1 MDHNSTNGNIDEI
14 NELID
19 NYSIESLENCLQCD
33 KKIKD
38 SELYSTYKIC
48 HNCNFH
54 FYIKPYERINLLTD
68 RESYVEFNQELP
80 NEFNYIYDKYPDYA
94 KRAQKDT
101 ERTGLNDSVL
111 TGYASIGGNRCI
123 LTILDFSF
131 MGGNLGLISGEKISL
146 AIDLAVSKKLPIV
159 SIISSSGTRLEEGMI
174 SIMQMAK
181 ITLSMANAKKF
192 NIPSISLLTNPCTGQ
207 AYATLA
213 TFSDIIMSEPGASV
227 GLSPLKDL
235 KHSSGSVKFES
246 RTSDS
251 LVSRGLIDSI
261 VNRNHQKEEISRIID
276 LLNNRHKLVY
286 ENKNKKV
293 NEFALSDIPIDK
305 REYISQHPS
314 RPSASLFLDKVFEH
328 FFELKGDRLLENS
341 ERIVTGLAQLG
352 GQTVMLVAQEY
363 IKDASSSIGKNGL
376 SSTDFRKCTRA
387 ISLASKFNIPI
398 ITFID
403 TKGHD
408 LSYEEEIKGIG
419 VSLGGTLLAMAEL
432 NSPSMSVL
440 IGVGGSEAALSLD
453 ISDRRLMLENAI
465 LKIPDNNTEI
475 NKKNMVLGSR
485 ECKELDIVDIIV
497 PEPIGGLHL
506 NPDECFSLLRKVL
519 MIELAELNQMSS
531 RSRFRSKYNKFRG
544 IPGFSNNMLTDL
556 TNDVLSVKSKLTN
569 YLNIKL
575 GKDKSS
581 KKS

>member
-80 NEFNYIYDKYPDYA
+80 DEFNYIYDKYPDYA

-123 LTILDFSF
+123 LIILDFSF

-181 ITLSMANAKKF
+181 ITLSMANAKKS

-261 VNRNHQKEEISRIID
+261 VNRNHQKEEISKIID
-276 LLNNRHKLVY
+276 LLNNQHKLVY
-286 ENKNKKV
+286 ENNNDKV

-305 REYISQHPS
+305 REYISQHPA
-314 RPSASLFLDKVFEH
+314 RPSASFFLNKVFEH

-363 IKDASSSIGKNGL
+363 IKDASSAIGKHGL

-387 ISLASKFNIPI
+387 ISLASRFNIPI

-419 VSLGGTLLAMAEL
+419 VSLGGTLLSMAEL

-465 LKIPDNNTEI
+465 LKIPDNNIEI
-475 NKKNMVLGSR
+475 NKKNMILGSR

>member
-68 RESYVEFNQELP
+68 RESYVEFNQKLP

-159 SIISSSGTRLEEGMI
+159 SIISSSGTRLEEGII

-276 LLNNRHKLVY
+276 LLNDRHKLVY

>member
-68 RESYVEFNQELP
+68 RESYVEFNQKLP

-159 SIISSSGTRLEEGMI
+159 SIISSSGTRLEEGII

-261 VNRNHQKEEISRIID
+261 VNRNHQKEQISRIID

-544 IPGFSNNMLTDL
+544 IPGFSNNILTDL

>member
-1 MDHNSTNGNIDEI
+1 
-14 NELID
+14 
-19 NYSIESLENCLQCD
+19 
-33 KKIKD
+33 
-38 SELYSTYKIC
+38 
-48 HNCNFH
+48 
-54 FYIKPYERINLLTD
+54 
-68 RESYVEFNQELP
+68 
-80 NEFNYIYDKYPDYA
+80 
-94 KRAQKDT
+94 
-101 ERTGLNDSVL
+101 
-111 TGYASIGGNRCI
+111 
-123 LTILDFSF
+123 
-131 MGGNLGLISGEKISL
+131 
-146 AIDLAVSKKLPIV
+146 
-159 SIISSSGTRLEEGMI
+159 
-174 SIMQMAK
+174 MQMAK
-181 ITLSMANAKKF
+181 ITLSMANAKKS

-286 ENKNKKV
+286 ENKNEKV

-314 RPSASLFLDKVFEH
+314 RPSASLFLNNVFEH

-341 ERIVTGLAQLG
+341 ERIITGLAQLG

-363 IKDASSSIGKNGL
+363 IKDTSSSIGKHGL

-387 ISLASKFNIPI
+387 ISLASRFNIPI

-419 VSLGGTLLAMAEL
+419 VSLGGTLLSMAEL

-465 LKIPDNNTEI
+465 LKISDHNTE
-475 NKKNMVLGSR
+475 KNMVLGSR

-519 MIELAELNQMSS
+519 MIELAELNEMSS

>member
-1 MDHNSTNGNIDEI
+1 MDQNSTNENTDEI

-19 NYSIESLENCLQCD
+19 DYSIESLENCLQCD
-33 KKIKD
+33 KKIKN

-54 FYIKPYERINLLTD
+54 FYIKPYDRINLLTD

-80 NEFNYIYDKYPDYA
+80 DEFNYIYDKYPDYA

-123 LTILDFSF
+123 LIILDFSF

-181 ITLSMANAKKF
+181 ITLSMANAKKS

-261 VNRNHQKEEISRIID
+261 VNRNYQKEEISRIID

-286 ENKNKKV
+286 ENKNENV

-305 REYISQHPS
+305 REYIAQHPS
-314 RPSASLFLDKVFEH
+314 RPSASLFLNKVFEH

-363 IKDASSSIGKNGL
+363 IKDISSSIGKHGL

-387 ISLASKFNIPI
+387 ISLASRFNIPI

-419 VSLGGTLLAMAEL
+419 VSLGGTLLSMAEL

-465 LKIPDNNTEI
+465 LKISDHHTEI
-475 NKKNMVLGSR
+475 NKNNMVLGSR

-519 MIELAELNQMSS
+519 MIELAELNEMSS

-575 GKDKSS
+575 GKYKSS
-581 KKS
+581 KKP

>member
-19 NYSIESLENCLQCD
+19 SYSIESLEKCLQCD

-123 LTILDFSF
+123 LIILDFSF

-181 ITLSMANAKKF
+181 ITLSMANAKKS

-261 VNRNHQKEEISRIID
+261 VNRNYQKEEISRIID

-286 ENKNKKV
+286 ESKNEKV
-293 NEFALSDIPIDK
+293 NDFALSDIPIDK

-314 RPSASLFLDKVFEH
+314 RPSASLFLNKVFEH

-363 IKDASSSIGKNGL
+363 IKDASSSIGKYGL
-376 SSTDFRKCTRA
+376 TSTDFRKCTRA
-387 ISLASKFNIPI
+387 ISMASRFNIPI

-419 VSLGGTLLAMAEL
+419 VSLGGTLLSMAEL

-465 LKIPDNNTEI
+465 LKIPDNNLEI
-475 NKKNMVLGSR
+475 NKKNMILGSR

-575 GKDKSS
+575 GKNKSS

>member
-68 RESYVEFNQELP
+68 RESYVEFNQKLP

-159 SIISSSGTRLEEGMI
+159 SIISSSGTRLEEGII

-261 VNRNHQKEEISRIID
+261 VNRNHQKEQISRIID
-276 LLNNRHKLVY
+276 LLNDRHKLVY

-293 NEFALSDIPIDK
+293 NEFALSNIPIDK

>member
-1 MDHNSTNGNIDEI
+1 MDHNSTNENTDEI

-19 NYSIESLENCLQCD
+19 DYSIESLENCLQCD
-33 KKIKD
+33 KKIKN

-54 FYIKPYERINLLTD
+54 FYIKPYDRINLLTD

-80 NEFNYIYDKYPDYA
+80 DEFNYIYDKYPDYA

-123 LTILDFSF
+123 LIILDFSF

-181 ITLSMANAKKF
+181 ITLSMANAKKS

-261 VNRNHQKEEISRIID
+261 VNRNYQKEEISRIID

-286 ENKNKKV
+286 ENKNENV

-314 RPSASLFLDKVFEH
+314 RPSASLFLNKVFEH

-363 IKDASSSIGKNGL
+363 IKDISSSIGKHGL

-387 ISLASKFNIPI
+387 ISLASRFNIPI

-419 VSLGGTLLAMAEL
+419 VSLGGTLLSMAEL

-465 LKIPDNNTEI
+465 LKISDHNTE
-475 NKKNMVLGSR
+475 KNMVLGSR

-575 GKDKSS
+575 GKYKSS
-581 KKS
+581 KKP

>member
-19 NYSIESLENCLQCD
+19 SYSIESLENCLQCD

-465 LKIPDNNTEI
+465 LKIPDNNIEI

-556 TNDVLSVKSKLTN
+556 TNDVLAVKSKLTN

>member
-453 ISDRRLMLENAI
+453 ISDRRIMLENAI

>member
-1 MDHNSTNGNIDEI
+1 LDQNSTNENTDEI

-19 NYSIESLENCLQCD
+19 DYSIESLENCLQCD
-33 KKIKD
+33 KKIKN

-54 FYIKPYERINLLTD
+54 FYIKPYDRINLLTD

-80 NEFNYIYDKYPDYA
+80 DEFNYIYDKYPDYA

-123 LTILDFSF
+123 LIILDFSF

-181 ITLSMANAKKF
+181 ITLSMANAKKS

-261 VNRNHQKEEISRIID
+261 VNRNYQKEEISRIID

-286 ENKNKKV
+286 ENKNENV

-314 RPSASLFLDKVFEH
+314 RPSASLFLNKVFEH

-363 IKDASSSIGKNGL
+363 IKDISSSIGKHGL

-387 ISLASKFNIPI
+387 ISLASRFNIPI

-419 VSLGGTLLAMAEL
+419 VSLGGTLLSMAEL

-465 LKIPDNNTEI
+465 LKISDHHTEI
-475 NKKNMVLGSR
+475 NKNNMVLGSR

-519 MIELAELNQMSS
+519 MIELAELNEMSS

-575 GKDKSS
+575 GKYKSS
-581 KKS
+581 KKP

>member
-387 ISLASKFNIPI
+387 ISVASKFNIPI

-403 TKGHD
+403 TIGHD

-453 ISDRRLMLENAI
+453 ISDRRIMLENAI

-556 TNDVLSVKSKLTN
+556 TNDVLSVKSKFTN

>member
-465 LKIPDNNTEI
+465 LKIPDNNIEI

>member
-68 RESYVEFNQELP
+68 RESYVEFNQKLP

-159 SIISSSGTRLEEGMI
+159 SIISSSGTRLEEGII

-261 VNRNHQKEEISRIID
+261 VNRNHQKEQISRIID
-276 LLNNRHKLVY
+276 LLNDRHKLVY

-544 IPGFSNNMLTDL
+544 IPGFSNNILTDL

>member
-1 MDHNSTNGNIDEI
+1 MDQNSTNENTDEI

-19 NYSIESLENCLQCD
+19 DYSIESLENCLQCD
-33 KKIKD
+33 KKIKN

-54 FYIKPYERINLLTD
+54 FYIKPYDRINLLTD

-80 NEFNYIYDKYPDYA
+80 DEFNYIYDKYPDYA

-123 LTILDFSF
+123 LIILDFSF

-181 ITLSMANAKKF
+181 ITLSMANAKKS

-261 VNRNHQKEEISRIID
+261 VNRNYQKEEISRIID

-286 ENKNKKV
+286 ENKNENV

-314 RPSASLFLDKVFEH
+314 RPSASLFLNKVFEH

-363 IKDASSSIGKNGL
+363 IKDISSSIGKHGL

-387 ISLASKFNIPI
+387 ISLASRFNIPI

-419 VSLGGTLLAMAEL
+419 VSLGGTLLSMAEL

-465 LKIPDNNTEI
+465 LKISDHHTEI

-519 MIELAELNQMSS
+519 MIELAELNEMSS

-575 GKDKSS
+575 GKYKSS
-581 KKS
+581 KKP

>member
-68 RESYVEFNQELP
+68 RESYVEFNQKLP

-159 SIISSSGTRLEEGMI
+159 SIISSSGTRLEEGII

-261 VNRNHQKEEISRIID
+261 VNRNHQKEQISRIID

-293 NEFALSDIPIDK
+293 NEFALSNIPIDK

-408 LSYEEEIKGIG
+408 QSYEEEIKGIG

-544 IPGFSNNMLTDL
+544 IPGFSNNILTDL

>member
-1 MDHNSTNGNIDEI
+1 MDQSSTNENTDEI

-19 NYSIESLENCLQCD
+19 DYSIEFLENCLQCD
-33 KKIKD
+33 KEIKN

-54 FYIKPYERINLLTD
+54 FYIKPYDRINLLTD

-80 NEFNYIYDKYPDYA
+80 DEFNYIYDKYPDYA

-123 LTILDFSF
+123 LIILDFSF

-181 ITLSMANAKKF
+181 ITLSMANAKKS

-261 VNRNHQKEEISRIID
+261 VNRNYQKEEISRIID

-286 ENKNKKV
+286 ENKNENV

-314 RPSASLFLDKVFEH
+314 RPSASLFLNKVFEH

-363 IKDASSSIGKNGL
+363 IKDISSSIGKHGL

-387 ISLASKFNIPI
+387 ISLASRFNIPI

-419 VSLGGTLLAMAEL
+419 VSLGGTLLSMAEL

-465 LKIPDNNTEI
+465 LKISDH
-475 NKKNMVLGSR
+475 NKEKNMVLGSR

-575 GKDKSS
+575 GKYKSS
-581 KKS
+581 KKP

>member
-1 MDHNSTNGNIDEI
+1 LDHNSTNGNIDEI

-68 RESYVEFNQELP
+68 RESYVEFNQKLP

-387 ISLASKFNIPI
+387 ISVASKFNIPI

-403 TKGHD
+403 TIGHD

-453 ISDRRLMLENAI
+453 ISDRRIMLENAI

-556 TNDVLSVKSKLTN
+556 TNDVLSVKSKFTN

>member
-1 MDHNSTNGNIDEI
+1 LDHNSTNGNIDEI

-68 RESYVEFNQELP
+68 RESYVEFNQKLP

-159 SIISSSGTRLEEGMI
+159 SIISSSGTRLEEGII

-261 VNRNHQKEEISRIID
+261 VNRNHQKEQISRIID

-408 LSYEEEIKGIG
+408 QSYEEEIKGIG

>member
-1 MDHNSTNGNIDEI
+1 LDHNSTNGNIDEI

-276 LLNNRHKLVY
+276 LLNDRHKLVY

-403 TKGHD
+403 TIGHD

-453 ISDRRLMLENAI
+453 ISDRRIMLENAI

-556 TNDVLSVKSKLTN
+556 TNDVLSVKSKFTN

>member
-1 MDHNSTNGNIDEI
+1 LDHNSTNENIEEI

-19 NYSIESLENCLQCD
+19 NYSIESLDNCLQCD

-80 NEFNYIYDKYPDYA
+80 DEFNYIYDKYPDYA

-123 LTILDFSF
+123 LIILDFSF

-181 ITLSMANAKKF
+181 ITLSMANAKKS

-286 ENKNKKV
+286 ENKNEKV

-314 RPSASLFLDKVFEH
+314 RPSASLFLNNVFEH

-341 ERIVTGLAQLG
+341 ERIITGLAQLG

-363 IKDASSSIGKNGL
+363 IKDTSSSIGKHGL

-387 ISLASKFNIPI
+387 ISLASRFNIPI

-419 VSLGGTLLAMAEL
+419 VSLGGTLLSMAEL

-440 IGVGGSEAALSLD
+440 IGVGGNEAALSLD

-465 LKIPDNNTEI
+465 LKIPDNNTET
-475 NKKNMVLGSR
+475 NKQNMVLGSK

-519 MIELAELNQMSS
+519 MIELAELNQVSS
-531 RSRFRSKYNKFRG
+531 RSRFRAKYNKFRG

-556 TNDVLSVKSKLTN
+556 TNDVMSVKSKLTN

>member
-403 TKGHD
+403 TIGHD

-453 ISDRRLMLENAI
+453 ISDRRIMLENAI

-556 TNDVLSVKSKLTN
+556 TNDVLSVKSKFTN

>member
-68 RESYVEFNQELP
+68 RESYVEFNQKLP

-276 LLNNRHKLVY
+276 LLNDRHKLVY

>member
-1 MDHNSTNGNIDEI
+1 LDHNSTNENIEEI

-19 NYSIESLENCLQCD
+19 NYSIESLDNCLQCD

-80 NEFNYIYDKYPDYA
+80 DEFNYIYDKYPDYA

-123 LTILDFSF
+123 LIILDFSF

-181 ITLSMANAKKF
+181 ITLSMANAKKS

-286 ENKNKKV
+286 ENKNEKV

-314 RPSASLFLDKVFEH
+314 RPSASLFLNNVFEH

-341 ERIVTGLAQLG
+341 ERIITGLAQLG

-363 IKDASSSIGKNGL
+363 IKDTSSSIGKHGL

-387 ISLASKFNIPI
+387 ISLASRFNIPI

-419 VSLGGTLLAMAEL
+419 VSLGGTLLSMAEL

-440 IGVGGSEAALSLD
+440 IGVGGNEAALSLD

-465 LKIPDNNTEI
+465 LKIPDNNIEI
-475 NKKNMVLGSR
+475 NKKNMILGSR

-575 GKDKSS
+575 SKDKSS
-581 KKS
+581 KIP

>member
-68 RESYVEFNQELP
+68 RESYVEFNQKLP

-159 SIISSSGTRLEEGMI
+159 SIISSSGTRLEEGII

-276 LLNNRHKLVY
+276 LLNDRHKLVY

-408 LSYEEEIKGIG
+408 QSYEEEIKGIG

-544 IPGFSNNMLTDL
+544 IPGFSNNILTDL

>member
-19 NYSIESLENCLQCD
+19 DYSIESLENCLQCD

-123 LTILDFSF
+123 LIILDFSF

-181 ITLSMANAKKF
+181 ITLSMANAKKS

-286 ENKNKKV
+286 EN
-293 NEFALSDIPIDK
+293 IDK
-305 REYISQHPS
+305 NDYLIFFKSIIYRYFLLVEVNQPRSVFWIIS
-314 RPSASLFLDKVFEH
+314 
-328 FFELKGDRLLENS
+328 
-341 ERIVTGLAQLG
+341 
-352 GQTVMLVAQEY
+352 
-363 IKDASSSIGKNGL
+363 
-376 SSTDFRKCTRA
+376 
-387 ISLASKFNIPI
+387 
-398 ITFID
+398 
-403 TKGHD
+403 
-408 LSYEEEIKGIG
+408 
-419 VSLGGTLLAMAEL
+419 
-432 NSPSMSVL
+432 
-440 IGVGGSEAALSLD
+440 
-453 ISDRRLMLENAI
+453 
-465 LKIPDNNTEI
+465 
-475 NKKNMVLGSR
+475 
-485 ECKELDIVDIIV
+485 
-497 PEPIGGLHL
+497 
-506 NPDECFSLLRKVL
+506 
-519 MIELAELNQMSS
+519 
-531 RSRFRSKYNKFRG
+531 
-544 IPGFSNNMLTDL
+544 
-556 TNDVLSVKSKLTN
+556 
-569 YLNIKL
+569 
-575 GKDKSS
+575 
-581 KKS
+581 

>member
-1 MDHNSTNGNIDEI
+1 MDHNSTNENTDEI

-19 NYSIESLENCLQCD
+19 DYSIEFLENCLQCD
-33 KKIKD
+33 KEIKN

-54 FYIKPYERINLLTD
+54 FYIKPYDRINLLTD

-80 NEFNYIYDKYPDYA
+80 DEFNYIYDKYPDYA

-123 LTILDFSF
+123 LIILDFSF

-181 ITLSMANAKKF
+181 ITLSMANAKKS

-261 VNRNHQKEEISRIID
+261 VNRNYQKEEISRIID

-286 ENKNKKV
+286 ENKNENV

-314 RPSASLFLDKVFEH
+314 RPSASLFLNKVFEH

-363 IKDASSSIGKNGL
+363 IKDISSSIGKHGL

-387 ISLASKFNIPI
+387 ISLASRFNIPI

-419 VSLGGTLLAMAEL
+419 VSLGGTLLSMAEL

-465 LKIPDNNTEI
+465 LKISDH
-475 NKKNMVLGSR
+475 NKEKNMVLGSR

-575 GKDKSS
+575 GKYKSS
-581 KKS
+581 KKP

>member
-1 MDHNSTNGNIDEI
+1 MDEI

-33 KKIKD
+33 KKIQT

-54 FYIKPYERINLLTD
+54 FYIKPYERISLLTD

-80 NEFNYIYDKYPDYA
+80 DEFNYIYDKYPDYA

-101 ERTGLNDSVL
+101 DRTGLNDSVL

-123 LTILDFSF
+123 LIILDFSF

-159 SIISSSGTRLEEGMI
+159 SIISSSGTRFEEGMI

-181 ITLSMANAKKF
+181 ITLSMANAKKS

-213 TFSDIIMSEPGASV
+213 AFSDIIMSEPGASV

-235 KHSSGSVKFES
+235 KHSSGSVEFET
-246 RTSDS
+246 RTSDA
-251 LVSRGLIDSI
+251 LISRGLIDSI
-261 VNRNHQKEEISRIID
+261 VNRNHQKEEISKIID
-276 LLNNRHKLVY
+276 LMGNRHKLVY
-286 ENKNKKV
+286 ENKNDKV
-293 NEFALSDIPIDK
+293 NEFALSDTPIDK
-305 REYISQHPS
+305 REYISEHSS
-314 RPSASLFLDKVFEH
+314 RPSASLFLNKVFEH

-363 IKDASSSIGKNGL
+363 IKDKNSLIGKYGL

-387 ISLASKFNIPI
+387 ISLASRFNIPI

-419 VSLGGTLLAMAEL
+419 VSLGDTLLSMAEL

-465 LKIPDNNTEI
+465 LKIADNNTDSNNE
-475 NKKNMVLGSR
+475 NMVLGAK

-519 MIELAELNQMSS
+519 MIELAGLNRLSS

-544 IPGFSNNMLTDL
+544 IPGVNNNMLADL
-556 TNDVLSVKSKLTN
+556 TNDILSVKSKFTD
-569 YLNIKL
+569 YINIKL
-575 GKDKSS
+575 GKDKQGE
-581 KKS
+581 KT

>member
-1 MDHNSTNGNIDEI
+1 LDHNSTNGNIDEI

-293 NEFALSDIPIDK
+293 NEFALSNIPIDK

-408 LSYEEEIKGIG
+408 QSYEEEIKGIG

-556 TNDVLSVKSKLTN
+556 TNDVLSVKSKFTN

>member
-453 ISDRRLMLENAI
+453 ISDRRIMLENAI
-465 LKIPDNNTEI
+465 LKIPDNNIEI

-556 TNDVLSVKSKLTN
+556 TNDVLAVKSKLTN

>member
-1 MDHNSTNGNIDEI
+1 MDQNSTNENTDEI

-19 NYSIESLENCLQCD
+19 DYSIESLENCLQCD
-33 KKIKD
+33 KKIKN

-54 FYIKPYERINLLTD
+54 FYIKPYDRINLLTD

-80 NEFNYIYDKYPDYA
+80 DEFNYIYDKYPDYA

-123 LTILDFSF
+123 LIILDFSF

-181 ITLSMANAKKF
+181 ITLSMANAKKS

-261 VNRNHQKEEISRIID
+261 VNRNYQKEEISRIID

-286 ENKNKKV
+286 ENKNENV

-314 RPSASLFLDKVFEH
+314 RPSASLFLNKVFEH

-363 IKDASSSIGKNGL
+363 IKDISSSIGKHGL

-387 ISLASKFNIPI
+387 ISLASRFNIPI

-419 VSLGGTLLAMAEL
+419 VSLGGTLLSMAEL

-465 LKIPDNNTEI
+465 LKISDH
-475 NKKNMVLGSR
+475 NKEKNMVLGSR

-575 GKDKSS
+575 GKYKSS
-581 KKS
+581 KKP

>member
-1 MDHNSTNGNIDEI
+1 MDQNSTNENTDEI

-19 NYSIESLENCLQCD
+19 DYSIESLENCLQCD
-33 KKIKD
+33 KKIKN

-54 FYIKPYERINLLTD
+54 FYIKPYDRINLLTD

-80 NEFNYIYDKYPDYA
+80 DEFNYIYDKYPDYA

-123 LTILDFSF
+123 LIILDFSF

-181 ITLSMANAKKF
+181 ITLSMANAKKS

-261 VNRNHQKEEISRIID
+261 VNRNYQKEEISRIID

-286 ENKNKKV
+286 ENKNENV

-314 RPSASLFLDKVFEH
+314 RPSASLFLNKVFEH

-363 IKDASSSIGKNGL
+363 IKDISSSIGKHGL

-387 ISLASKFNIPI
+387 ISLASRFNIPI

-419 VSLGGTLLAMAEL
+419 VSLGGTLLSMAEL

-465 LKIPDNNTEI
+465 LKIPDHNTEI

-519 MIELAELNQMSS
+519 MIELAELNEMSS

-575 GKDKSS
+575 GKYKSS
-581 KKS
+581 KKP

>member
-1 MDHNSTNGNIDEI
+1 MDHNSTNENTDEI

-19 NYSIESLENCLQCD
+19 DYSIESLENCLQCD
-33 KKIKD
+33 KKIKN

-54 FYIKPYERINLLTD
+54 FYIKPYDRINLLTD

-80 NEFNYIYDKYPDYA
+80 DEFNYIYDKYPDYA

-123 LTILDFSF
+123 LIILDFSF

-181 ITLSMANAKKF
+181 ITLSMANAKKS

-261 VNRNHQKEEISRIID
+261 VNRNYQKEEISRIID

-286 ENKNKKV
+286 ENKNENV

-314 RPSASLFLDKVFEH
+314 RPSASLFLNKVFEH

-363 IKDASSSIGKNGL
+363 IKDISSSIGKHGL

-387 ISLASKFNIPI
+387 ISLASRFNIPI

-419 VSLGGTLLAMAEL
+419 VSLGGTLLSMAEL

-465 LKIPDNNTEI
+465 LKISDHNTE
-475 NKKNMVLGSR
+475 KNMVLGSR

-556 TNDVLSVKSKLTN
+556 TNDVLSVKSKLTK

-575 GKDKSS
+575 GKYKSS
-581 KKS
+581 KKP

>member
-453 ISDRRLMLENAI
+453 ISDRRIMLENAI

-556 TNDVLSVKSKLTN
+556 TNDVLAVKSKLTN

>member
-1 MDHNSTNGNIDEI
+1 MDQNSTNENTDEI

-19 NYSIESLENCLQCD
+19 DYSIESLENCLQCD
-33 KKIKD
+33 KKIKN

-54 FYIKPYERINLLTD
+54 FYIKPYDRINLLTD

-80 NEFNYIYDKYPDYA
+80 DEFNYIYDKYPDYA

-123 LTILDFSF
+123 LIILDFSF

-181 ITLSMANAKKF
+181 ITLSMANAKKS

-261 VNRNHQKEEISRIID
+261 VNRNYQKEEISRIID

-286 ENKNKKV
+286 ENKNENV

-314 RPSASLFLDKVFEH
+314 RPSASLFLNKVFEH

-363 IKDASSSIGKNGL
+363 IKDISSSIGKHGL

-387 ISLASKFNIPI
+387 ISLASRFNIPI

-419 VSLGGTLLAMAEL
+419 VSLGGTLLSMAEL

-465 LKIPDNNTEI
+465 LKIPDHNTEI

-575 GKDKSS
+575 GKYKSS
-581 KKS
+581 KKP

>member
-1 MDHNSTNGNIDEI
+1 MDQSSTNENTDEI

-19 NYSIESLENCLQCD
+19 DYSIESLENCLQCD
-33 KKIKD
+33 KKIKN

-54 FYIKPYERINLLTD
+54 FYIKPYDRINLLTD

-80 NEFNYIYDKYPDYA
+80 DEFNYIYDKYPDYA

-123 LTILDFSF
+123 LIILDFSF

-181 ITLSMANAKKF
+181 ITLSMANAKKS

-261 VNRNHQKEEISRIID
+261 VNRNYQKEEISRIID

-286 ENKNKKV
+286 ENKNENV

-314 RPSASLFLDKVFEH
+314 RPSASLFLNKVFEH

-363 IKDASSSIGKNGL
+363 IKDISSSIGKHGL

-387 ISLASKFNIPI
+387 ISLASRFNIPI

-419 VSLGGTLLAMAEL
+419 VSLGGTLLSMAEL

-465 LKIPDNNTEI
+465 LKIPDHNTEI

-556 TNDVLSVKSKLTN
+556 TNDILSVKSKFTN

-575 GKDKSS
+575 GNYKSS
-581 KKS
+581 KKP

>member
-1 MDHNSTNGNIDEI
+1 LDHNSTNGNIDEI

-19 NYSIESLENCLQCD
+19 SYSIESLENCLQCD

-465 LKIPDNNTEI
+465 LKIQDNNTEI

>member
-1 MDHNSTNGNIDEI
+1 MDQNSTNENTDEI

-19 NYSIESLENCLQCD
+19 DYSIESLENCLQCD
-33 KKIKD
+33 KKIKN

-54 FYIKPYERINLLTD
+54 FYIKPYDRINLLTD

-80 NEFNYIYDKYPDYA
+80 DEFNYIYDKYPDYA

-123 LTILDFSF
+123 LIILDFSF

-181 ITLSMANAKKF
+181 ITLSMANAKKS

-261 VNRNHQKEEISRIID
+261 VNRNYQKEEISRIID

-286 ENKNKKV
+286 ENKNENV

-314 RPSASLFLDKVFEH
+314 RPSASLFLNKVFEH

-363 IKDASSSIGKNGL
+363 IKDISSSIGKHGL

-387 ISLASKFNIPI
+387 ISLASRFNIPI

-419 VSLGGTLLAMAEL
+419 VSLGGTLLSMAEL

-465 LKIPDNNTEI
+465 LKISDH
-475 NKKNMVLGSR
+475 NKEKNMVLGSR

-519 MIELAELNQMSS
+519 MIELAELNEMSS

-575 GKDKSS
+575 GKYKSS
-581 KKS
+581 KKP